1 MFEKIKSILRR
12 PSEPT
17 LDFVF
22 HPQFQEP
29 FHLGAMPIEGGSI
42 AFGATGSA
50 SWFSPTSASDRQV
63 LMREPHTLLETDS
76 YQILETISDKRYAP
90 HHRTVVYQP
99 WRAASQNGKVRWLG
113 AMTAEMGTAIG
124 KAVSLSP
131 IQHLYLV
138 TGGIAV
144 GALDALKQALD
155 EHPLETLGLFWYFS
169 GDDMTDEPAVMDEV
183 AALCAAS
190 STKRLSI
197 LSAAVDSVS
206 ENRLV
211 QGLAAAPLLKEC
223 SVFEKDDHAQYPR
236 FRTPMLDSF
245 LQNRQ

>member
-1 MFEKIKSILRR
+1 MFDKLKSILRR

-29 FHLGAMPIEGGSI
+29 FHLGSMPVESGAI

-50 SWFSPTSASDRQV
+50 SWFSPASASDRQV
-63 LMREPHTLLETDS
+63 LMREPNALLETDS
-76 YQILETISDKRYAP
+76 FQVLETISDKRYAP
-90 HHRTVVYQP
+90 YHRTVIYQP

-113 AMTAEMGTAIG
+113 AMTPEMGTAIG
-124 KAVSLSP
+124 KAICLSP
-131 IQHLYLV
+131 VQHLYLV

-144 GALDALKQALD
+144 GALSALTQALD
-155 EHPLETLGLFWYFS
+155 EHPLQTVGLFWYFS

-206 ENRLV
+206 ENRLI

-245 LQNRQ
+245 LQSRQ